1 MTSRFDNAEDLWNRL
16 MSGEQPS
23 QVVSVPTYRQV
34 QNPHQKKADDRTRLV
49 REITDAA
56 TDQRVANVARLRQAR
71 LNKEAEDKS
80 RAALAAP
87 TKKRRGGP
95 VS

>member
-1 MTSRFDNAEDLWNRL
+1 MTSRLDTAEHLWSKL
-16 MSGEQPS
+16 MSGDQPS
-23 QVVSVPTYRQV
+23 QEKNVPGFRPV
-34 QNPHQKKADDRTRLV
+34 QTPHERKADDRTRLV

-80 RAALAAP
+80 QAAPAAP
-87 TKKRRGGP
+87 TKKRGGGP
-95 VS
+95 AG